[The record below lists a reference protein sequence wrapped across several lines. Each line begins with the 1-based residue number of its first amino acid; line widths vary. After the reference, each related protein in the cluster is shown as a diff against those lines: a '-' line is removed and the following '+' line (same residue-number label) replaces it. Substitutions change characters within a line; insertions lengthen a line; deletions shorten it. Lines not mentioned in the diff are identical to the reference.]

1 MSQTQENAP
10 QVRIT
15 ISEVLSLLDQG
26 KSRKEIA
33 LHFGQ
38 TQTAMQRMVWSN
50 PKLKAKKAKKQYSDE
65 IMLVDDIAVEEVEVK
80 EAPVEEEIG
89 TEVAPIETDVETEE
103 AVEKEDADSPQW
115 N

>member
-1 MSQTQENAP
+1 MSQVEENAP

-33 LHFGQ
+33 EHFGQ
-38 TQTAMQRMVWSN
+38 TQTAMQKMVWSN

-80 EAPVEEEIG
+80 EAPAKEEIG
-89 TEVAPIETDVETEE
+89 TEVAPIEIEV

>member
-33 LHFGQ
+33 EHFGQ

-89 TEVAPIETDVETEE
+89 TEVAPIETET
-103 AVEKEDADSPQW
+103 AVEREDADASQW

>member
-33 LHFGQ
+33 EQFGQ